1 MKILIVEDDQNKL
14 AQLRSFILQHTPSIF
29 IESCC
34 SYRSALARL
43 LEEEPFDLILL
54 DMSMPTFDKS
64 PSESGGRNR
73 PFGGK
78 DILRK
83 LKHKGVKTPVV
94 VVTQFTHFGE
104 GKSCIS
110 LDVLKQQL
118 AEEGFENYQTTIFY
132 NAQGTTWEVELKHWL
147 SHGGLK

>member
-14 AQLRSFILQHTPSIF
+14 SQLTTFISHHHRTAS
-29 IESCC
+29 IESRC
-34 SYRSALARL
+34 SYNSALARL
-43 LEEEPFDLILL
+43 LEPPPFDLILL
-54 DMSMPTFDKS
+54 DMSMPTFDKTLA
-64 PSESGGRNR
+64 ESGGRHR

-83 LKHKGVKTPVV
+83 LQRNGVKTPVV

-104 GKSCIS
+104 GKTCIS

-118 AEEGFENYQTTIFY
+118 ADEGFENYQETIFY
-132 NAQGTTWEVELKHWL
+132 SAEGTTWESELKQWL
-147 SHGGLK
+147 DEGGSK